1 MTTTVS
7 ATDARELSMA
17 TPDDRRAAYVVGTFD
32 TKGEELEFIGAR
44 IRDQGVAVVT
54 VDVSTSGAAPRG
66 CDVSNAEVA
75 AAHPG
80 GAPAVFSG
88 ERGSAVEAMAQALVA
103 FLLSRAPSI
112 GGVIGAGGSGAAA
125 LLSPALQALPVGCP
139 KLLVCTLASGD
150 VRAFVGSAD
159 IMMLYPVVDVSGLNR
174 ISRQVLANAG
184 HAIAGMVRAWQPA
197 PTDALP
203 AIGLTMFGV
212 TTPCV
217 QAVAAL
223 LEADHDCIVFHAT
236 GTGGQSMEKLVA
248 SGLLTGVLDLTT
260 TEIADELIG
269 GVLSAGP
276 QRLDVFATSGIPYV
290 GSVGALDMVNFWA
303 LDTVP
308 PRFASRRLHSHN
320 AQVTL
325 MRTTPEENARLG
337 AWIAAKLNRVAGP
350 VRFLLPLGG
359 VSALDA
365 PGQPFWDPQADAAL
379 FDALRRDMRQT
390 DSRRL
395 IDVHTHINDP
405 TFAAEAVRQL
415 LEIAP

>member
-1 MTTTVS
+1 MG
-7 ATDARELSMA
+7 
-17 TPDDRRAAYVVGTFD
+17 TPGEPLAAYVVGSFD
-32 TKGEELEFIGAR
+32 TKGEELDFIAAR
-44 IRDQGVAVVT
+44 IRDEGVAVVT
-54 VDVSTSGAAPRG
+54 IDVSTSEAVPRG
-66 CDVSNAEVA
+66 CDVSNAVVA

-80 GAPAVFSG
+80 GVQAVFTG
-88 ERGSAVEAMAQALVA
+88 ERGSAVGAMAQALVA
-103 FLLSRAPSI
+103 FLRARSALV

-174 ISRQVLANAG
+174 ITRQVLANAA
-184 HAIAGMVRAWQPA
+184 HAIAGMVRAWEPA
-197 PTDALP
+197 PADALP

-217 QAVAAL
+217 QGATAL
-223 LEADHDCIVFHAT
+223 LEADRDCIVFHAT

-248 SGLLTGVLDLTT
+248 SGLLTAVLDLTT
-260 TEIADELIG
+260 TEVADELVG

-276 QRLDVFATSGIPYV
+276 QRLDVFETCGIPYV

-308 PRFASRRLHSHN
+308 SIFASRRLHSHN

-325 MRTTPEENARLG
+325 MRTTPDENARVG
-337 AWIAAKLNRVAGP
+337 TWIAAKLNRMAGP

-359 VSALDA
+359 LSALDA

-379 FDALRRDMRQT
+379 FDALRRELRQT
-390 DSRRL
+390 DRRRL
-395 IDVHTHINDP
+395 VEVHAHINDP
-405 TFAAEAVRQL
+405 SFAAEAVRQL
-415 LEIAP
+415 REIAP

>member
-1 MTTTVS
+1 MVMPG
-7 ATDARELSMA
+7 D
-17 TPDDRRAAYVVGTFD
+17 PRAAYVVGTFD
-32 TKGEELEFIGAR
+32 TKAEELEFIAAR

-54 VDVSTSGAAPRG
+54 VDVSTSSAAVRG
-66 CDVSNAEVA
+66 CDVANAEVA

-80 GAPAVFSG
+80 GVRAVFSG
-88 ERGSAVEAMAQALVA
+88 ERGSAVGAMAQALVA
-103 FLLSRAPSI
+103 FLLARAAAI

-125 LLSPALQALPVGCP
+125 LLAPALQALPVGCP

-150 VRAFVGSAD
+150 VRAFVGSAV

-174 ISRQVLANAG
+174 ISRQVLGNAA

-197 PTDALP
+197 PVDALP

-212 TTPCV
+212 TTSCV
-217 QAVAAL
+217 QAATAL
-223 LEADHDCIVFHAT
+223 LAAGHDCIVFHAT
-236 GTGGQSMEKLVA
+236 GSGGRSMEKLVA
-248 SGLLTGVLDLTT
+248 SGLLAAVLDLTT
-260 TEIADELIG
+260 TEIADELVG

-276 QRLDVFATSGIPYV
+276 QRLDVFAASAIPYV

-308 PRFASRRLHSHN
+308 PVFASRRLHSHN

-325 MRTTPEENARLG
+325 MRTTADENARFG
-337 AWIAAKLNRVAGP
+337 AWIAAKLNRMAGP

-359 VSALDA
+359 ASALDA
-365 PGQPFWDPQADAAL
+365 PGQPFWDPEADAAL
-379 FDALRRDMRQT
+379 FDALRRDVRQT
-390 DSRRL
+390 DRRRL
-395 IDVHTHINDP
+395 VEVPAHINDP
-405 TFAAEAVRQL
+405 AFAAEAVRQL

>member
-1 MTTTVS
+1 MG
-7 ATDARELSMA
+7 
-17 TPDDRRAAYVVGTFD
+17 TPGDPLAAYVVGSFD
-32 TKGEELEFIGAR
+32 TKGEELNFIAAR

-54 VDVSTSGAAPRG
+54 VDVSTSSAAPRG

-75 AAHPG
+75 AGHPG
-80 GAPAVFSG
+80 GVEAVFTG
-88 ERGSAVEAMAQALVA
+88 ERGSAVGAMAQALVA
-103 FLLSRAPSI
+103 FLGARAGAI

-150 VRAFVGSAD
+150 VRAFVGGAD
-159 IMMLYPVVDVSGLNR
+159 IMLLYPVVDVAGLNR
-174 ISRQVLANAG
+174 ISRQVLANAA

-197 PTDALP
+197 PADARP
-203 AIGLTMFGV
+203 AIALTMFGV
-212 TTPCV
+212 TTACV
-217 QAVAAL
+217 QAAATL

-248 SGLLTGVLDLTT
+248 SGLLTAVLDLTT
-260 TEIADELIG
+260 TEVADELVG

-276 QRLDVFATSGIPYV
+276 QRLDVFAASGIPYV

-308 PRFASRRLHSHN
+308 PVVASRRLHSHN

-325 MRTTPEENARLG
+325 MRTTADENARFG
-337 AWIAAKLNRVAGP
+337 AWIAAKLNRMAGP

-359 VSALDA
+359 LSALDA
-365 PGQPFWDPQADAAL
+365 PDQPFWDPQADAAL
-379 FDALRRDMRQT
+379 FDALRRDVRQT
-390 DSRRL
+390 EGRRL
-395 IDVHTHINDP
+395 IEVHAHINDP
-405 TFAAEAVRQL
+405 AFAAEAVRQL